1 MTALAVRT
9 LLTLFVVLNPIGLA
23 PFFVAL
29 AGARPAAEQSHI
41 ARKAVL
47 VAGGVLLTFW
57 TGGEWLIRHLG
68 ITLDAFRVAGGLLLF
83 RIAVG
88 MLFAKEERRTDE
100 EEAEAKL
107 RSDIAVFPL
116 AIPMIAGPG
125 AVASV
130 MILAGEAHAYRWG
143 AAIVPLALASV
154 LWLNYVSLRISGWLT
169 RLMGKTGVNVITRV
183 LGLLLAALAVQY
195 VADGARILLRAAS

>member
-1 MTALAVRT
+1 MSALAIRT
-9 LLTLFVVLNPIGLA
+9 FLTLFVVLNPIGLA
-23 PFFVAL
+23 PVFVGL
-29 AGARPAAEQSHI
+29 AGTRTPAEQDHI

-47 VAGGVLLTFW
+47 VAGGVLLAFW
-57 TGGEWLIRHLG
+57 SGGEWLIRNLG
-68 ITLDAFRVAGGLLLF
+68 ITLGAFRVAGGLLLF

-100 EEAEAKL
+100 EEEEAKL
-107 RSDIAVFPL
+107 RADIAVFPL
-116 AIPMIAGPG
+116 AIPLIAGPG

-130 MILAGEAHAYRWG
+130 MILAGEAGLYRFG
-143 AAIVPLALASV
+143 GVMVPLSLALV
-154 LWLNYVSLRISGWLT
+154 LGLNYLSLRMSGWLT

-195 VADGARILLRAAS
+195 VADGARPLLHGA